1 MGEDLQQCI
10 GADVLVDNRLSM
22 KEESSGT
29 GEIDLR
35 LLNTGPIHARVTDAF
50 QLEPRTHGQW
60 GTRAGRGKRQKVRSV
75 ECGVR
80 EAYLSARDQQTS
92 SVPSNLLH
100 DLTHD
105 ADRMHRY
112 HGMLYR
118 RHQFQKEKGEEM
130 MGLVACRR

>member
-1 MGEDLQQCI
+1 MEEDLQQRI

-29 GEIDLR
+29 GDIDFR
-35 LLNTGPIHARVTDAF
+35 LPNNGPIHARVTDAF
-50 QLEPRTHGQW
+50 QLEPPTHGQW
-60 GTRAGRGKRQKVRSV
+60 ARKKMGKRQKERNA
-75 ECGVR
+75 

-100 DLTHD
+100 DLTHN

-118 RHQFQKEKGEEM
+118 RHYFQKEME
-130 MGLVACRR
+130 LVACRR